1 MNYYKIGPGGVFL
14 KKSDMLRNSD
24 FKKKINR
31 LKVGWTLEVPYS
43 EYPMKEYIN
52 IHQTIWLMKRAGIT
66 DQKKV
71 FKTKRFKMQKLF
83 AVTRIK

>member
-1 MNYYKIGPGGVFL
+1 V
-14 KKSDMLRNSD
+14 LRNSE

-31 LKVGWTLEVPYS
+31 LRVGWTLEIPYN

-52 IHQTIWLMKRAGIT
+52 VHEVIWHMKMAGIT
-66 DQKKV
+66 DSKKV